1 MKHKPAQVWYSK
13 QFRDAGTRVQT
24 IGRRQTVERF
34 SSMAESGARGRFH
47 RGTAVRILQFLCVGL
62 GELES
67 DEQATET
74 SKKDTPL
81 FMAK

>member
-1 MKHKPAQVWYSK
+1 M
-13 QFRDAGTRVQT
+13 REQT
-24 IGRRQTVERF
+24 IGRSQTGERF

-67 DEQATET
+67 DGTGHR
-74 SKKDTPL
+74 DH
-81 FMAK
+81 